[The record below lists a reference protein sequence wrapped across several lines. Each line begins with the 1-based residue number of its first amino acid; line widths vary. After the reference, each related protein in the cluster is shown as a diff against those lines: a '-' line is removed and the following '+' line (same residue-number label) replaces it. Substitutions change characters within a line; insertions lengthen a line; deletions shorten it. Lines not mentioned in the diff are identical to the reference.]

1 MLPIQHP
8 GFANDYKYDAFFSGG
23 RLRPLLPV
31 GSLDR
36 TPIFPSG
43 KVTSLYIKKG
53 DGKMKRLLL
62 IISLLLITLILGACR
77 GSSDSGSSSTGG
89 KDDTIKLT
97 YAFFAP
103 AGTFPAVQME
113 EWKKRLEERTDGKV
127 EVELFPGGALL
138 EANNMY
144 DGVANGTADIGLTST
159 SYEPGRFPLLAIS
172 DMPSGYANA
181 RSASHVTADLVE
193 KYPPEVLKDFRIITT
208 FATEPAYIQSKKPI
222 TSLKDLKGKQLRI
235 AGALTP
241 IMEELGAAP
250 VGMSQAEVPEALQT
264 GIVEGYVSSRE
275 ILKDAKLAE
284 MVGYVTNYPLALN
297 TFIAVMN
304 KDTWDSLPEDVQ
316 QVIDELNREM
326 TEFTGDY
333 LDSYVQE
340 SITWSQETH
349 AIEVVELSDSEK
361 QLWDERL
368 NKMQKEYV
376 KKIEK
381 EGYPVKEY
389 LEDMHSLIEKYNE
402 EFK

>member
-1 MLPIQHP
+1 
-8 GFANDYKYDAFFSGG
+8 
-23 RLRPLLPV
+23 
-31 GSLDR
+31 
-36 TPIFPSG
+36 
-43 KVTSLYIKKG
+43 
-53 DGKMKRLLL
+53 MKRLLL

>member
-1 MLPIQHP
+1 
-8 GFANDYKYDAFFSGG
+8 
-23 RLRPLLPV
+23 
-31 GSLDR
+31 
-36 TPIFPSG
+36 
-43 KVTSLYIKKG
+43 
-53 DGKMKRLLL
+53 MKRLLL
-62 IISLLLITLILGACR
+62 FIPLILTVMILGACG
-77 GSSDSGSSSTGG
+77 GSGNSKSASSGS
-89 KDDTIKLT
+89 KEDVIKLT

-113 EWKKRLEERTDGKV
+113 EWKTRLEERTDGKV

-181 RSASHVTADLVE
+181 KSASHVTADLVE
-193 KYPPEVLKDFRIITT
+193 KYPPEPLKDFKIITT

-222 TSLKDLKGKQLRI
+222 ASMKDLKGKQLRI

-264 GIVEGYVSSRE
+264 GVVEGYVSSRE
-275 ILKDAKLAE
+275 ILKDTKLAE
-284 MVGYVTNYPLALN
+284 MVGYVTDYPLALN

-304 KDTWDSLPEDVQ
+304 KDKWDSLPEDVQ
-316 QVIDELNREM
+316 QVIEELNREM

-333 LDSYVQE
+333 LDNHVQE
-340 SITWSQETH
+340 SIVWSQDTH
-349 AIEVVELSDSEK
+349 DLEIVKLSDSEK
-361 QLWDERL
+361 KAWDGRL
-368 NKMQKEYV
+368 DAMQEEYV
-376 KKIEK
+376 EKIEK
-381 EGYPVKEY
+381 EGHPAKEY
-389 LEDMHSLIEKYNE
+389 LEDMRSLIEKYNE